1 MNPTLAAII
10 VIAIVVV
17 IVLALAWNYS
27 QSRTRDRLRERF
39 GSEYDRLVE
48 EKGRRAAER
57 DLSSREKRVSGLD
70 IRPLSADERARFSQ
84 SWQAVQAR
92 FVDDPAASVN
102 EADMLVGQLM
112 QTRGYPISDFDQRA
126 ADVSVNH
133 PDVVDNYR
141 KAHEIALAEDRG
153 QAQTEDLRTAMVYY
167 RSLFNDLLGRE
178 QPRAQYEAGPNVPPD
193 ITPRT

>member
-1 MNPTLAAII
+1 MGSIDPTIEAII

-17 IVLALAWNYS
+17 VVLAVAWNYL
-27 QSRTRDRLRERF
+27 QGRNRDRLRERF
-39 GSEYDRLVE
+39 GPEYDRLVD

-57 DLSSREKRVSGLD
+57 DLSSRQKRVSSLE

-102 EADMLVGQLM
+102 EADTLVGQLM

-126 ADVSVNH
+126 ADISVNH

-153 QAQTEDLRTAMVYY
+153 QAQTEDLRNAMVYY

-178 QPRAQYEAGPNVPPD
+178 APAAQYEAGANIP
-193 ITPRT
+193 PRT

>member
-1 MNPTLAAII
+1 MGSIDPTILAII
-10 VIAIVVV
+10 VIAVVV
-17 IVLALAWNYS
+17 VVVLAIAYNYS
-27 QSRTRDRLRERF
+27 QNRNRERLRERF
-39 GSEYDRLVE
+39 GPEYDRLVD
-48 EKGRRAAER
+48 EKGRRGAER
-57 DLSSREKRVSGLD
+57 DLSTREKRVSSLE
-70 IRPLSADERARFSQ
+70 IRPLSAEERARFSQ

-92 FVDDPAASVN
+92 FVDDPAASVDD
-102 EADMLVGQLM
+102 ADMLVGQLM
-112 QTRGYPISDFDQRA
+112 QTRGYPISDFEQRA

-178 QPRAQYEAGPNVPPD
+178 TPAAEYQGGTD
-193 ITPRT
+193 IRPRT